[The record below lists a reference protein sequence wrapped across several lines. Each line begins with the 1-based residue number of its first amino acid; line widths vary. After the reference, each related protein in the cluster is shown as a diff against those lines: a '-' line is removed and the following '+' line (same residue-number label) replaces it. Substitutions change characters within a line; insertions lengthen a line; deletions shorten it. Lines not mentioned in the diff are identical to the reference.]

1 MNEHSWRELVGEERS
16 VGFDQVAIGVASP
29 DTMRSWSKGEVKN
42 PETINYRTFK
52 PEKGG
57 LFCERI
63 FGPTRDWECSCGKY
77 KRIKHKGVICD
88 RCGVEVTLARVRRE
102 RMGHI
107 ELAVP
112 VSHIWFYKCMPS
124 RLGLMLDMSARQ
136 LERVIYYEDY
146 IVIDPGKTPLT
157 KTQLLNE
164 IEYREAQEQYGEDF
178 VAGMGAEAVKKLL
191 AEINL
196 NKLNKEL
203 EEAMG
208 NTQEQTDPQ
217 EAREAFEARARALP
231 PRMPG
236 RIGWCSMSSRSFR
249 RICARSFRWKA
260 AALRPRI

>member
-1 MNEHSWRELVGEERS
+1 MIQNSLRELTGADATEHFDEVG
-16 VGFDQVAIGVASP
+16 ITVASP
-29 DTMRSWSKGEVKN
+29 DSIRSWSKGEVKN

-88 RCGVEVTLARVRRE
+88 RCGVEVTQSRVRRE

-124 RLGLMLDMSARQ
+124 RIGLMLDMTSRQ

-146 IVIDPGKTPLT
+146 IVIDPGNTPLQ
-157 KTQLLNE
+157 KCQLLTE
-164 IEYREAQEQYGEDF
+164 SEFREAEDQYGDSF
-178 VAGMGAEAVKKLL
+178 VAGMGAEAIQKLL
-191 AEINL
+191 EAIDLQNL
-196 NKLNKEL
+196 NDEIDRK
-203 EEAMG
+203 
-208 NTQEQTDPQ
+208 
-217 EAREAFEARARALP
+217 
-231 PRMPG
+231 
-236 RIGWCSMSSRSFR
+236 SVV
-249 RICARSFRWKA
+249 
-260 AALRPRI
+260 